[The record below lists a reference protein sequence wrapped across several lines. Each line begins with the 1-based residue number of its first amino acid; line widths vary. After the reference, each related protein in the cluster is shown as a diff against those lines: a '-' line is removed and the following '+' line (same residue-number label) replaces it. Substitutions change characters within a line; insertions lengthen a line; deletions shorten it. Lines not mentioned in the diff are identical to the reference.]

1 MAGKSTPTS
10 IRKFRK
16 LYLTTLGNFLD
27 RSRMEKKFLKNWSR
41 KTQVVTS
48 LENYYIYYNLKVPIN
63 SNFWSKLFGLR
74 KNKFKK
80 LVNEYITEKFYG
92 FTDRDLKILRD
103 NILFVYGIRNLIVH
117 DKLRLKLDN
126 LMFCKKAIGTL
137 LYIYQSKFVYEDGK
151 KDYIFA
157 FDMQFKMIAD
167 MIIGLN
173 LDHFEKAE
181 KSTRQ
186 PEIIRNSDELN
197 RSMFAS
203 LKITDKQ
210 KKIAKS

>member
-1 MAGKSTPTS
+1 M
-10 IRKFRK
+10 
-16 LYLTTLGNFLD
+16 
-27 RSRMEKKFLKNWSR
+27 
-41 KTQVVTS
+41 
-48 LENYYIYYNLKVPIN
+48 
-63 SNFWSKLFGLR
+63 
-74 KNKFKK
+74 
-80 LVNEYITEKFYG
+80 
-92 FTDRDLKILRD
+92 
-103 NILFVYGIRNLIVH
+103 
-117 DKLRLKLDN
+117 RLKLDN

-137 LYIYQSKFVYEDGK
+137 LYIYQSKFIYKDGK

-181 KSTRQ
+181 KSTRE
-186 PEIIRNSDELN
+186 PEIIRNGDELN

-210 KKIAKS
+210 KKVAKS

>member
-1 MAGKSTPTS
+1 M
-10 IRKFRK
+10 
-16 LYLTTLGNFLD
+16 
-27 RSRMEKKFLKNWSR
+27 
-41 KTQVVTS
+41 
-48 LENYYIYYNLKVPIN
+48 
-63 SNFWSKLFGLR
+63 
-74 KNKFKK
+74 
-80 LVNEYITEKFYG
+80 VNEYITEKFYG

-117 DKLRLKLDN
+117 DKLGLKLDN
-126 LMFCKKAIGTL
+126 LMFCKKTIGTL
-137 LYIYQSKFVYEDGK
+137 LYIYQSKFVYEDEK

-157 FDMQFKMIAD
+157 FDMQFKMIAN

-173 LDHFEKAE
+173 LDHFEMAE
-181 KSTRQ
+181 KNTRQ
-186 PEIIRNSDELN
+186 PEIIKNSDELN